1 MWHEV
6 KSLQFYLGQSGNSI
20 ITTACL
26 LKSICKESSK
36 NVVDLRE
43 ANQGNCQLTFSF
55 FLCFSITG
63 ISNLFTNEPNDRKFV
78 HNPPISEANWF
89 RMIVNLIN

>member
-1 MWHEV
+1 MARGEV
-6 KSLQFYLGQSGNSI
+6 PSVLFGSVWEFHNYNCVSFE
-20 ITTACL
+20 
-26 LKSICKESSK
+26 SICKESSK

-55 FLCFSITG
+55 FLCFSITS